1 MRLEPPKMNIK
12 RNNTLFNNMLIM
24 VTEIAMRCET
34 LIGMTLIAH
43 SAAVTVGYMDLHDA
57 IVQTS
62 LILGSL
68 LIAREATK

>member
-1 MRLEPPKMNIK
+1 MRLEPLKMNIK
-12 RNNTLFNNMLIM
+12 RNNTLFNNMLRM

-34 LIGMTLIAH
+34 LIGMTLIVH
-43 SAAVTVGYMDLHDA
+43 SAAVTVGYMNLHDA

-68 LIAREATK
+68 LVAREATK